1 LRYTIVSDV
10 SAPRVL
16 GQPIERV
23 LQE

>member
-16 GQPIERV
+16 GQPIQRV